1 MGIQKLH
8 KLYRVRGVVYMD
20 ESEDVVNITEEIEPS
35 KEQIK
40 NMKSQITKEKNK
52 ILKLFSSVDKKTQK
66 IVNPLIDNAAYM
78 KCELKRLKD
87 YNIEHGVKE
96 YYKNGKSQFGFK
108 ESVESKTYNTMIKNY
123 LSTIKQLNDYLPV
136 TSKIDPNDEDD
147 DFDDF
152 CNGG

>member
-1 MGIQKLH
+1 
-8 KLYRVRGVVYMD
+8 MD
-20 ESEDVVNITEEIEPS
+20 NDINDEIEPS

-40 NMKSQITKEKNK
+40 DMRAQITKEKNK
-52 ILKLFSSVDKKTQK
+52 ILKLFTSVDSRIKK
-66 IVNPLIDNAAYM
+66 IVNPLIENAAYM

-96 YYKNGKSQFGFK
+96 FYQNGKGQFGFK
-108 ESVESKTYNTMIKNY
+108 ESVESKAYNTMIKNY
-123 LSTIKQLNDYLPV
+123 LATIKQLNDYLPSN
-136 TSKIDPNDEDD
+136 SKIDPDDD